1 MFLDLSIIIH
11 VYFSL
16 TLWTYSSIFCFNIF
30 LLHCSKNILHVKI
43 SIVRF
48 TGPGGVSNMAI
59 VDVKMVTGW
68 IPVKDSLK
76 KVIF

>member
-1 MFLDLSIIIH
+1 MDTFFH
-11 VYFSL
+11 F
-16 TLWTYSSIFCFNIF
+16 FFNIYF
-30 LLHCSKNILHVKI
+30 LHCSKNIIHFKI

-48 TGPGGVSNMAI
+48 TGPGGVSSMAI

-76 KVIF
+76 KVIFLNII